1 MSRKKMTFK
10 DKGVNHKQTKKHGR
24 KDTTDKGLV
33 SKIYKQLI
41 QLNIKSNNNQKM
53 GRRLK

>member
-1 MSRKKMTFK
+1 MTFK

-24 KDTTDKGLV
+24 KHTTDKGLV

>member
-1 MSRKKMTFK
+1 MTFK

-41 QLNIKSNNNQKM
+41 QLNIKNQQQSKI
-53 GRRLK
+53 G